1 MGIVNLTS
9 FAEGVSRTLPLHV
22 YMLVRLLK

>member
-1 MGIVNLTS
+1 MGMVNRVS
-9 FAEGVSRTLPLHV
+9 FAEGVSRTLPLDV